1 MTHLGRVCWCG
12 VGPTARPEVGIR
24 MTGGGR
30 DELGRLLGLLLA
42 SCCELGR
49 LLGLLL
55 ASCGKLLRQLG
66 GRQRHWLEA
75 ASTGNRSIRPKSSQI
90 KDEFFLNLDVQNYK

>member
-1 MTHLGRVCWCG
+1 
-12 VGPTARPEVGIR
+12 

-30 DELGRLLGLLLA
+30 DK
-42 SCCELGR
+42 LGR

-55 ASCGKLLRQLG
+55 ASCGKLGRLLLRQLLAGCGELGRRLLRQLG

-75 ASTGNRSIRPKSSQI
+75 ASTSNRSFRPKISKL
-90 KDEFFLNLDVQNYK
+90 KDDFFKI

>member
-1 MTHLGRVCWCG
+1 MFMTHLGRVCGCG
-12 VGPTARPEVGIR
+12 VGPAARPEVGIR

-30 DELGRLLGLLLA
+30 DK
-42 SCCELGR
+42 LGR

-55 ASCGKLLRQLG
+55 ASCGKLGRLLGASCGELGRRLLG

-75 ASTGNRSIRPKSSQI
+75 ASTSNRSFRPKGSEI
-90 KDEFFLNLDVQNYK
+90 KDDFF

>member
-1 MTHLGRVCWCG
+1 
-12 VGPTARPEVGIR
+12 

-42 SCCELGR
+42 SCGSKLGR
-49 LLGLLL
+49 LLL
-55 ASCGKLLRQLG
+55 ASCGELGRRLLG

-75 ASTGNRSIRPKSSQI
+75 ASTSNRSFRPKSSQI
-90 KDEFFLNLDVQNYK
+90 KDDFFEIFMYKIIRKDFCIYCGGSFRIMYC

>member
-1 MTHLGRVCWCG
+1 
-12 VGPTARPEVGIR
+12 

-30 DELGRLLGLLLA
+30 DKLGRLLGL
-42 SCCELGR
+42 
-49 LLGLLL
+49 LLL

-75 ASTGNRSIRPKSSQI
+75 ASTSNRSFRPKGSEI
-90 KDEFFLNLDVQNYK
+90 KDDFF

>member
-1 MTHLGRVCWCG
+1 
-12 VGPTARPEVGIR
+12 

-42 SCCELGR
+42 SCRDKLGR

-55 ASCGKLLRQLG
+55 ASCGKLGHRLLGLLLASCGELGHRQLG

-75 ASTGNRSIRPKSSQI
+75 ASTSNRSFRPKI
-90 KDEFFLNLDVQNYK
+90 GRKKTTL

>member
-1 MTHLGRVCWCG
+1 
-12 VGPTARPEVGIR
+12 

-42 SCCELGR
+42 SCGKLG
-49 LLGLLL
+49 LLLRLLL
-55 ASCGKLLRQLG
+55 ASCGKLGRLLLRQLG

-75 ASTGNRSIRPKSSQI
+75 ASTGNRSFRPNSNQMKDDIFKIWTYKTIR
-90 KDEFFLNLDVQNYK
+90 KDLCMYCIVNKLLLLYVSR